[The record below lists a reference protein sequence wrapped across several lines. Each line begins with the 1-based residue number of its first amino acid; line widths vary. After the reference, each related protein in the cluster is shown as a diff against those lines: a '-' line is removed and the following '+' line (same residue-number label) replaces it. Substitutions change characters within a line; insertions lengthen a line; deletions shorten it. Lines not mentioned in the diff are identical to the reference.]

1 MSLSDGVSKLQPES
15 QVTCNGSSGN
25 HPQNNHFDLDHF
37 YMRKLAIFGLF
48 EYIQYGH
55 KVKIIDSN
63 IVANTGAQKN
73 GQSAVFGVIL
83 ALWRQVSDFE
93 G

>member
-1 MSLSDGVSKLQPES
+1 MTVSPNCNQRAKLL
-15 QVTCNGSSGN
+15 VTVVQEIP
-25 HPQNNHFDLDHF
+25 HNNHFDLDHF

-63 IVANTGAQKN
+63 LVANNEAQKN
-73 GQSAVFGVIL
+73 GQTAIFGVIL
-83 ALWRQVSDFE
+83 AL
-93 G
+93 

>member
-1 MSLSDGVSKLQPES
+1 MSLGDGVSKLQPES

-48 EYIQYGH
+48 EYIQYSH
-55 KVKIIDSN
+55 NFKIIDSN
-63 IVANTGAQKN
+63 MVANTGAQKN
-73 GQSAVFGVIL
+73 GQTAVFGVIL
-83 ALWRQVSDFE
+83 VLWRQVFDFE